1 MRDDD
6 PDGKDIPASSG
17 HAAMEGVTAA
27 GTNPPGSS
35 SSSSSVGGGGGGGGG
50 GASGRPR
57 LAGAAGAAGTAIFR
71 EVVLA
76 KVREKKAEQEAE
88 AGRASG
94 MARQEERR

>member
-6 PDGKDIPASSG
+6 PDGGDMPASTAL
-17 HAAMEGVTAA
+17 AAMEGVTTA

-35 SSSSSVGGGGGGGGG
+35 GSSGSGS
-50 GASGRPR
+50 ASGQPR
-57 LAGAAGAAGTAIFR
+57 LAGAASAARTAIFR

-94 MARQEERR
+94 MAR

>member
-6 PDGKDIPASSG
+6 PDGGDMPASTG
-17 HAAMEGVTAA
+17 LAAMEGVTAA

-35 SSSSSVGGGGGGGGG
+35 GSSGSGSGS
-50 GASGRPR
+50 ASGQPR
-57 LAGAAGAAGTAIFR
+57 LAGAASAARTAIFR

-94 MARQEERR
+94 MGRQEERR